1 MDGFDER
8 LLKGLAKQSSNW
20 DLIQSMYEDWMGIKP
35 PRPEP
40 KLALIDLDYSAAE
53 RRVQAMFD
61 ESSLD
66 PFNWDNLV
74 MRNWLS
80 SESPLSP
87 SAVTRRLFPEG
98 DKTVTGRSTRRFP
111 LQHLPRLTEEKIMK
125 SPENAEVP
133 RQPPGRHHGGDT
145 TNQAAFEERCVKP
158 PLGCGE
164 FLAKK
169 NPFPTPAYKRE
180 YRITGMCSPCPGQV
194 PGPVPG
200 RGGPGHDLDR
210 DPEPA
215 QQHQGGYPA
224 GGYAGRVLPRGL
236 PRGPGW
242 ILTPEYPL
250 HCLRVGAR
258 H

>member
-125 SPENAEVP
+125 SPEMQKFLDNLQAVIT
-133 RQPPGRHHGGDT
+133 GGDT

-180 YRITGMCSPCPGQV
+180 YRITGMCSPCQ
-194 PGPVPG
+194 
-200 RGGPGHDLDR
+200 DKFQAQCQAEE
-210 DPEPA
+210 DPDTISIETQNLLSNIKAGTLPEGMPA
-215 QQHQGGYPA
+215 EYYPEGY
-224 GGYAGRVLPRGL
+224 R
-236 PRGPGW
+236 
-242 ILTPEYPL
+242 
-250 HCLRVGAR
+250 GAR
-258 H
+258 DGY

>member
-8 LLKGLAKQSSNW
+8 SLKGLAKQSSNW
-20 DLIQSMYEDWMGIKP
+20 NLIQSMYEDWMGIKP

-74 MRNWLS
+74 MRNWPAQ
-80 SESPLSP
+80 ESPLSP

-98 DKTVTGRSTRRFP
+98 DKTVTGRSIRRFP
-111 LQHLPRLTEEKIMK
+111 LQHLPRVTEEKIMK
-125 SPENAEVP
+125 SPEMQKFLDNLQAVIT
-133 RQPPGRHHGGDT
+133 GGDT

-180 YRITGMCSPCPGQV
+180 YRITGMCSPCQDKFQAQCQAEE
-194 PGPVPG
+194 
-200 RGGPGHDLDR
+200 DLDTISIETQNLLSNIKAGTL
-210 DPEPA
+210 PEGMPA
-215 QQHQGGYPA
+215 EYYPEGY
-224 GGYAGRVLPRGL
+224 R
-236 PRGPGW
+236 
-242 ILTPEYPL
+242 
-250 HCLRVGAR
+250 GAR
-258 H
+258 DGY